1 MKNLIKNT
9 AAFKIFAGDKRAGRL
24 SHAYE
29 LNCKDELMA
38 PEYAKAFCKLAL
50 CKSDDFCDECRT
62 CRLIEKNAYADA
74 TFYPAT
80 LEKLQKNAKNDRT
93 DKSEKS
99 EKNEK
104 GEKNSKRILASD
116 VDDLIA
122 QTYVKPLENERRVF
136 VLNNAESMTVSAQNK
151 LLKTLEEPPAG
162 VIILL
167 CVSNEYSLL
176 PTVKSRVKRLDI
188 PAFSADELFN
198 AYRGEVPDDV
208 LASAVAACGGKEGE
222 LLRILNGGEALS
234 DELAYSV
241 LLGMKNT
248 RRMLEYSSK
257 IDKDNVR
264 SFLASLKRALIECVE
279 YKALENSDDES
290 KKLKLGEY
298 SPEIAR
304 IAAEY
309 PSGCMLKTIEKI
321 NSAERALFFNGN
333 ATMVADG
340 VLLTLLE
347 EKHRWLKL

>member
-29 LNCKDELMA
+29 LNCKDEIMA

-74 TFYPAT
+74 SFYPAA
-80 LEKLQKNAKNDRT
+80 LEKSQKNAKNDKA
-93 DKSEKS
+93 DKGEKT

-104 GEKNSKRILASD
+104 NSKKILASD

-122 QTYVKPLENERRVF
+122 QTYIKPLENERRVF

-162 VIILL
+162 VIIIL

-198 AYRGEVPDDV
+198 AYRGEAPDDV
-208 LASAVAACGGKEGE
+208 LASAVAASGGKEGE

-264 SFLASLKRALIECVE
+264 SFWASLKRAVFKCVE
-279 YKALENSDDES
+279 YKALENSGDEAS
-290 KKLKLGEY
+290 KLKLGEY

-309 PSGCMLKTIEKI
+309 PSGCLLKTIEKI